1 MRVWALTDEAAL
13 ASVQQS
19 DGRVLRAVRQA
30 FIDYG
35 FEPDD
40 ATLRAFVVFASGV
53 GLMHASGSTPTTPP
67 ELLDRFLDF
76 MLRP

>member
-1 MRVWALTDEAAL
+1 MGAHRLRSTGKRPAKRRTPL
-13 ASVQQS
+13 
-19 DGRVLRAVRQA
+19 LRAVRQA

-35 FEPDD
+35 FEPED
-40 ATLRAFVVFASGV
+40 AMLRSFVVFASGV
-53 GLMHASGSTPTTPP
+53 GLMHASGPTPAAPP